1 MRTVDFLVEKVAG
14 GYTAYA
20 QQFSIL
26 AMADTLQEAYANATE
41 ALATQCEVTGEN
53 PADFQVAFRY
63 DFATLFEVYDIV
75 NVKALCKRLGMN
87 NSLVSQYISGK
98 KVPGPKQKAKIE
110 RGLHEFAK
118 ELLRFSFN

>member
-1 MRTVDFLVEKVAG
+1 MQTADFLVEKVED

-20 QQFSIL
+20 QGFSIL
-26 AMADTLQEAYANATE
+26 VMADTLKEVYANATE
-41 ALATQCEVTGEN
+41 ALVVQCEVTDDKLS
-53 PADFQVAFRY
+53 DFQIAFRY

-87 NSLVSQYISGK
+87 NSLISQYISGK
-98 KVPGPKQKAKIE
+98 KEPSLKQKAKIE

-118 ELLRFSFN
+118 ELLQFSFK